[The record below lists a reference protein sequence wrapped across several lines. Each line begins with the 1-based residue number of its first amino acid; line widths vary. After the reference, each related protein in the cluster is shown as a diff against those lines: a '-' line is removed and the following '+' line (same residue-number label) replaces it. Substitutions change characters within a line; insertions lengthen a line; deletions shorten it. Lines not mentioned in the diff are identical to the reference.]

1 MRSISIQIQLE
12 PSVEIY
18 RAFTSILYNSRCLL
32 LDALPRKDKGSVKY
46 ESFDLGQAKQSEP
59 DRGLRQVDL
68 AIRAASLR
76 EDRQELIALLERN
89 IPGKQ
94 TRHFQWRHE
103 DNPAGPGWSWVI
115 YDRSSGAA
123 SAMASVYPRQMYID
137 GKQVLCGQ
145 VGEFVVDSTLRSL
158 GPAVM
163 LQRATFDPV
172 DTGEVELCYDCP
184 PHAQGMSTFVRL
196 GMSPSC
202 EVFRY
207 ALLLRS
213 DEYLEKR
220 VGTGAWSKPMV
231 AAANLL
237 LGMRARK
244 GTATG
249 LEIDWLDGRFGE
261 EFSELDKLVPSSGVI
276 RASRSAEV
284 LNWRYRTNPELTFR
298 VLVARQ
304 AGELLG
310 FLVFVAH
317 DDKRVS
323 ICDLF
328 GRELSDA
335 GPALLEAAAES
346 CRKGNLNCLQGY
358 CSATSALRPLFERVG
373 LRKRERAVSIVAYAK
388 ANGPAGLVL
397 SSPGR
402 WPAGHAE
409 MFST

>member
-1 MRSISIQIQLE
+1 
-12 PSVEIY
+12 VEI
-18 RAFTSILYNSRCLL
+18 
-32 LDALPRKDKGSVKY
+32 
-46 ESFDLGQAKQSEP
+46 
-59 DRGLRQVDL
+59 

-76 EDRQELIALLERN
+76 DDRQELIALLERN

-115 YDRSSGAA
+115 YDRKSGAA

-145 VGEFVVDSTLRSL
+145 VGEFVVDTTLRSL

-172 DTGEVELCYDCP
+172 DTGAVDLCYDCP

-213 DEYLEKR
+213 DEFIEKR
-220 VGTGAWSKPMV
+220 FGRGLWTKAAVV
-231 AAANLL
+231 AANLL
-237 LGMRARK
+237 LGMRAPKRS
-244 GTATG
+244 TTG
-249 LEIDWLDGRFGE
+249 LEVDWLDGRFGE

-298 VLVARQ
+298 VLVARR
-304 AGELLG
+304 AGQLLG
-310 FLVFVAH
+310 FLVFVVH

-328 GRELSDA
+328 GRQLSDA
-335 GPALLEAAAES
+335 GPALLEAAIES
-346 CRKGNLNCLQGY
+346 CRKEKLNCLQGY
-358 CSATSALRPLFERVG
+358 CSATSDLRAPLERAG
-373 LRKRERAVSIVAYAK
+373 LRRRERAVSIVAYAK
-388 ANGPAGLVL
+388 PEGPAGLVL
-397 SSPGR
+397 NSAGR
-402 WPAGHAE
+402 WPVGHAE